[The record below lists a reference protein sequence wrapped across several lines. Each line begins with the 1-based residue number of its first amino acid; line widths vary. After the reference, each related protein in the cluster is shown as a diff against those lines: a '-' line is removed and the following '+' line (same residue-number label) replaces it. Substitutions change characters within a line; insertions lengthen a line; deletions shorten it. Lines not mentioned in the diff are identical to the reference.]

1 MTLTEKKIQRMV
13 DNYQF
18 MQTCFIP
25 YNDKT
30 PKEQMTQLYYFLRDQ
45 MEDVERID
53 RQDAIDRRYRLNG
66 KGYSGKA
73 GH

>member
-1 MTLTEKKIQRMV
+1 MTLTEKKIQRMIS
-13 DNYQF
+13 NYQF

-25 YNDKT
+25 YDDKT
-30 PKEQMTQLYYFLRDQ
+30 PAEQMTQLYYFLRDQ

-53 RQDAIDRRYRLNG
+53 RQDASDRRTQLNSN
-66 KGYSGKA
+66 GYTGKA

>member
-1 MTLTEKKIQRMV
+1 MI

-18 MQTCFIP
+18 MQTCFVP
-25 YNDKT
+25 YVDAWDDKT
-30 PKEQMTQLYYFLRDQ
+30 PAEQMTQLYYFLRDQ

-53 RQDAIDRRYRLNG
+53 RQDASDRRHNLNSSA
-66 KGYSGKA
+66 YAGKA